1 MQTDTNS
8 DYIIVNLPE
17 GTKLTKRPMQSL
29 KPNEMSDRQFLGWNI
44 QTRSQLVED
53 LYYTCRQNGD
63 ILEELLD
70 EYVYLLKD
78 NTDRLDVLA
87 NYVKE
92 EDIIHG

>member
-1 MQTDTNS
+1 MQTDTN
-8 DYIIVNLPE
+8 
-17 GTKLTKRPMQSL
+17 L
-29 KPNEMSDRQFLGWNI
+29 KPHEMSDRQFLGWNI

-78 NTDRLDVLA
+78 NPDRLDILKG
-87 NYVKE
+87 YTDETLGE
-92 EDIIHG
+92 ED

>member
-8 DYIIVNLPE
+8 AYIKVNLPE
-17 GTKLTKRPMQSL
+17 GTNLTHSVKENS
-29 KPNEMSDRQFLGWNI
+29 KWNL
-44 QTRSQLVED
+44 QNRSQLVED
-53 LYYTCRQNGD
+53 LYYTCRQNGE

-78 NTDRLDVLA
+78 NTDRLDILA

-92 EDIIHG
+92 ELGEEE